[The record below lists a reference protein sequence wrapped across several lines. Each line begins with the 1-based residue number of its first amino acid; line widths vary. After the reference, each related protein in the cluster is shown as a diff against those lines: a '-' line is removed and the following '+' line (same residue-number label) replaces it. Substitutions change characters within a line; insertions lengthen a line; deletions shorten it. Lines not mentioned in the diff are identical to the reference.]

1 MSVWRV
7 KGEWRESGLSERGGR
22 EEGERRGQEWRIG
35 SERER
40 ESGAIDRGA
49 RERERGREREWRESE
64 VIESDENG
72 VNERE
77 G

>member
-1 MSVWRV
+1 MRSFTNSKKHISFYNLRD
-7 KGEWRESGLSERGGR
+7 RE
-22 EEGERRGQEWRIG
+22 
-35 SERER
+35 
-40 ESGAIDRGA
+40 